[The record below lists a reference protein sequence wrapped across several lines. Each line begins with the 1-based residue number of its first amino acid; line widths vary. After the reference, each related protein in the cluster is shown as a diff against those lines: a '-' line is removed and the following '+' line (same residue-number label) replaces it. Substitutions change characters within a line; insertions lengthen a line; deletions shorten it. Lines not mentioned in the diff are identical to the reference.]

1 MSIAYSLKFIE
12 LEILPEQQMPSQGDS
27 ELKLD
32 NSDIMSKFKGINMLC
47 LTVMETDKSK
57 VACYLRKKINYSI
70 KPITT
75 CENEAFFLNISFP
88 KRKTKPSRFLRDLN
102 DSVLKLQTFDSEIK
116 VLDNFN
122 TNLFLDVR
130 YIIDKSLLI

>member
-12 LEILPEQQMPSQGDS
+12 WEILPEQQMPSQGDS

-75 CENEAFFLNISFP
+75 CENEAFFWTSHFQKEKLNHLD
-88 KRKTKPSRFLRDLN
+88 FLG
-102 DSVLKLQTFDSEIK
+102 SQW
-116 VLDNFN
+116 
-122 TNLFLDVR
+122 
-130 YIIDKSLLI
+130 